1 MVYLLAWFNE
11 VGEREHL
18 AFFVVAMSLGTLTLF
33 ELAIMRA
40 VTPQQAG
47 WLIRW
52 AHVPTATAVLSI
64 VAFLHFYFGSRRL
77 WLGYAACAL
86 RLVAL
91 ALNFSFEPNLN
102 YASITHL
109 QGITIFGEAASVPVG
124 TPNPWMALG
133 WLSSLALLLFA
144 LDATYSGWRRGT
156 AIDRR
161 RAMVIGGSLVIWVA
175 VAAGYSALVTT
186 GVVRF
191 VFLFGVP
198 STLVMAAMAFEL
210 GADTVR
216 TLQVTA
222 RLKQSEADLRRSEQ
236 RMQQAAEGAQLGI
249 WEWDMQ
255 RDEIWATDQTRALF
269 GVGPHTPLTLE
280 RFVLTLHPND
290 QGSVRQAASRL
301 REHGGTFEQSYRV
314 SLADGQ
320 ARWLL
325 TRGHTEAD
333 ALGRPLLL
341 RGVSV
346 DITDR
351 KVAEFEAEQQRN
363 ELTHLSRVT
372 TLSELSGSLTHEL
385 SQPLTAIL
393 SNAQAALRFLAK
405 PDPDIDE
412 VREILRDIA
421 SDDQRAG
428 EVIRGLHL
436 MLKRGE
442 LRQESIDANELVRD
456 VLKLVR
462 GDILG
467 AGVTLTVALAPA
479 LPLLARRPRAAAAG
493 AAQSDRQRLRGHARG
508 GTAPAPPACVDAA
521 GRRTRRAGRRGRP
534 RHRHPGA
541 GSRARVRTVLHHQVA
556 RPGPRPVGVPA
567 HHHRTRRSAL
577 GRPQP
582 ERRRGV
588 LPDAAR
594 PTHRRARERRR
605 MSSASIVGAA
615 DLPWDA
621 QRPAPPR

>member
-1 MVYLLAWFNE
+1 LEPVFVPVVWSLIAGACFALGMVYLLAWFNE

-33 ELAIMRA
+33 ELAVMRA

-52 AHVPTATAVLSI
+52 AHVPSATAVLSI

-86 RLVAL
+86 RLVAT

-102 YASITHL
+102 YTSITHL
-109 QGITIFGEAASVPVG
+109 QWVTILGEPASVPVG
-124 TPNPWMALG
+124 VPNPWMALG

-144 LDATYSGWRRGT
+144 LDATYSGWQRGT

-161 RAMVIGGSLVIWVA
+161 RAVLIGGSLVIWVA
-175 VAAGYSALVTT
+175 VAAGYSALVTS
-186 GVVRF
+186 GVIRF
-191 VFLFGVP
+191 VFLFVLP
-198 STLVMAAMAFEL
+198 SALVMAAMAFEL

-269 GVGPHTPLTLE
+269 GVGPHTPVTLE

-290 QGSVRQAASRL
+290 QGNVRQAANRL
-301 REHGGTFEQSYRV
+301 RELGGTFEQSYRV

-333 ALGRPLLL
+333 AQGRPLLL
-341 RGVSV
+341 RGVSF

-442 LRQESIDANELVRD
+442 LRQESIDANGLVRD

-467 AGVTLTVALAPA
+467 AGVALTVDLAPT
-479 LPLLARRPRAAAAG
+479 LPLLRGDRVQLQQVLLNLIVNACEAMLAVAPRQRQLHVSTRLADEQGVQVGVADRGTGIAAQDLERVFEPYFTTKSQGLGLGLSVCRRIIAAHGGRLWADHNPSGG
-493 AAQSDRQRLRGHARG
+493 AAFFL
-508 GTAPAPPACVDAA
+508 T
-521 GRRTRRAGRRGRP
+521 
-534 RHRHPGA
+534 
-541 GSRARVRTVLHHQVA
+541 L
-556 RPGPRPVGVPA
+556 PGP
-567 HHHRTRRSAL
+567 
-577 GRPQP
+577 
-582 ERRRGV
+582 
-588 LPDAAR
+588 
-594 PTHRRARERRR
+594 PTEKPGN
-605 MSSASIVGAA
+605 GAT
-615 DLPWDA
+615 
-621 QRPAPPR
+621 